1 MQASYLNKGI
11 NEPLKSSPPQP
22 KSTKKIKF
30 AIENVVKITNFQF
43 PEWNKED
50 GKYKSKHRIRITYM
64 DTSGTTRDKS
74 VFFGQ
79 VGRADYV
86 DHKSEALRDV
96 FVKRTG
102 VPKSQ
107 FDPKFWDINLLNGE
121 ESDIIKA
128 FNFLRKT
135 IIA

>member
-1 MQASYLNKGI
+1 MQTNYLNKGI
-11 NEPLKSSPPQP
+11 NEPLKSTALLR

-30 AIENVVKITNFQF
+30 DLANVVKITNFQF

-64 DTSGTTRDKS
+64 DTSGATRDKS

-86 DHKSEALRDV
+86 DHKNEALRDV